1 MSPRN
6 PPQSRPGKRHKRK
19 RQRPGGKT
27 SFRPWGW
34 VSLLLAIVVVLLLVI
49 PVIKHSIRTAE
60 RLEQRGRHPL
70 PQTPKPKP
78 PTPAL
83 RHAERTFSFYQL
95 LTQPRFEIVHPDQV
109 QNARTDY
116 GHHPVRQPGQYLI
129 QVGSFRR
136 WAQANRLKAQLALWG
151 IVAHINPVRIDHGET
166 WNRVQIGP
174 IGHLKQLNRV
184 RTTLALHRV
193 TSLLIELKHSS

>member
-1 MSPRN
+1 MSTRN
-6 PPQSRPGKRHKRK
+6 PPVIRPGRRRKRK
-19 RQRPGGKT
+19 RRQYASKA

-34 VSLLLAIVVVLLLVI
+34 VSLLLAFVVVLLLVI
-49 PVIKHSIRTAE
+49 PVIRHSIRTAE

-70 PQTPKPKP
+70 PATPKPKP

-95 LTQPRFEIVHPDQV
+95 LTRPRFEIANPGLV

-116 GHHPVRQPGQYLI
+116 GHHPVRHPGQYLI

-136 WAQANRLKAQLALWG
+136 WSQANRLKAQLAFWG
-151 IVAHINPVRIDHGET
+151 ILAHIHSVRIDNGET

-174 IGHLKQLNRV
+174 IGHLRQLNQV
-184 RTTLALHRV
+184 RAALARHHV